1 MMKEVNEFLRRFVE
15 LIKIMRYVIIL
26 IMLLVIVWLIPY
38 LAK

>member
-1 MMKEVNEFLRRFVE
+1 MKKQNEFIKRFVE